1 MIYFFGIVSGILFL
15 IFIAI
20 YAMIEMH
27 INYKKSIPKLQKFTR
42 VNPDGTISTYYLR
55 VDKKMVITMIDI
67 IAALIG
73 FGAVLIF
80 PFVTIQFLYE
90 TYEDIFKDD

>member
-1 MIYFFGIVSGILFL
+1 MYLEVIFMIYFFGIVSGILFL

-42 VNPDGTISTYYLR
+42 VNPDGTISTYYRR
-55 VDKKMVITMIDI
+55 VDKKD
-67 IAALIG
+67 G
-73 FGAVLIF
+73 D
-80 PFVTIQFLYE
+80 YH
-90 TYEDIFKDD
+90 D

>member
-1 MIYFFGIVSGILFL
+1 MYLEVIFMIYFFGIVSGILFL

-42 VNPDGTISTYYLR
+42 VNPDGTISTYYRR
-55 VDKKMVITMIDI
+55 VDKNDCD
-67 IAALIG
+67 
-73 FGAVLIF
+73 
-80 PFVTIQFLYE
+80 YH
-90 TYEDIFKDD
+90 Y